1 MDLRRYVRSEVD
13 HKKEEM
19 GSRNIL
25 QKTCTE
31 PCAIPY
37 FTEEDLSYLPADTES
52 YNMPVP
58 SENIWKKIDLPKS
71 PHSPELDLYEDCH
84 LPLSEQEH
92 LQLESS
98 SDFESSRNIS
108 DLDFSV
114 LSCWPRQMKPAAIKD
129 GLKVELMHDCMWS
142 GLCSDDCKQKE
153 QLATFGFTSRTC
165 PPINPS
171 SLASLSATT
180 NSQSLADDSSTIL
193 PRRSG
198 PLSNDHSYYQSHF
211 QTQNGYH
218 KTNKLHHCD
227 STPNRPNVEH
237 YDSDT
242 SSHFVKEEDVTIEVS
257 PSKSKKERIV
267 DT

>member
-1 MDLRRYVRSEVD
+1 
-13 HKKEEM
+13 M